1 MSPKIKS
8 FGRQKENNAI
18 VQHTM
23 YEIILQQI
31 KKLSAEAEAKY
42 NIGSEIDENDLY
54 EIDNMSLDK
63 NKENAEWRKYA
74 FESELEN
81 KYDIEIQIG
90 TACIHVNEVNKISE
104 CNLLHD
110 ILNPPKLT
118 KMFNK
123 H

>member
-1 MSPKIKS
+1 MDK
-8 FGRQKENNAI
+8 
-18 VQHTM
+18 V
-23 YEIILQQI
+23 ILQEN
-31 KKLSAEAEAKY
+31 KKLSAKDGAHGKIDY
-42 NIGSEIDENDLY
+42 VIDENDLY

-110 ILNPPKLT
+110 ILNPPKIT